1 MKSKIRLSRSIVGA
15 EEAAAASRVIT
26 GDGYLGMGTEVQR
39 FEEEI
44 AAFLGVPAAN
54 VATVNSGTAAVHL
67 AVQAMA
73 PPGSEVL
80 VQSLTFVA
88 TFQAIS
94 AAGAVP
100 VACEIDPLT
109 GAIDLADAARRIT
122 QNTRAIMAVHYAS
135 YPANLDALYAFAAKY
150 GLRVIED
157 AAHAFGSRNGKGKM
171 IGSFGDAA
179 CFSFDGIKN
188 ITSGEGGAIVSGDRT
203 LMAAVR
209 DARLLGV
216 EKDTEKRFSGERSW
230 EFDVHVQGWRYHMSN
245 IFAAIGRVQLK
256 RFPVEFAPRRVALA
270 IQYRTLLAGVRGIE
284 FFQWDETAVIP
295 HILPVKVKNGGRD
308 ALKAFLASEN
318 IESGIH
324 YKPNHLL
331 TYYGGGSV
339 KLPVTEAL
347 YEELLSLPLHPGLGD
362 DDVNRV
368 CTAIL
373 AFTDGSF

>member
-1 MKSKIRLSRSIVGA
+1 MKDKIRLSRSIVGP
-15 EEAAAASRVIT
+15 EEGAAAARVIT
-26 GDGYLGMGTEVQR
+26 EDGYLGMGAEVQR
-39 FEEEI
+39 FEAEI
-44 AAFLGVPAAN
+44 AAFLGVPADN
-54 VATVNSGTAAVHL
+54 VAAVNSGTAAVHL
-67 AVQAMA
+67 AVQGMV
-73 PPGSEVL
+73 PTGGEVL
-80 VQSLTFVA
+80 VQALTFVA

-100 VACEIDPLT
+100 VPCEIDPQT

-122 QNTRAIMAVHYAS
+122 PNTRAIVAVHYAS
-135 YPANLDALYAFAAKY
+135 YPAGLEAIHAFAAKY

-157 AAHAFGSRNGKGKM
+157 AAHAFGCRYKGKM

-203 LMAAVR
+203 LMAAVK

-230 EFDVHVQGWRYHMSN
+230 EFDVRAQGWRYHMSN

-256 RFPVEFAPRRVALA
+256 RFPAEFAPRRVALA
-270 IQYRTLLAGVRGIE
+270 KQYRALLAEVKHIG
-284 FFQWDETAVIP
+284 FFEWDETSVIP
-295 HILPVKVKNGGRD
+295 HILPIKVKDGRRD
-308 ALKAFLASEN
+308 ALKAHLASEN

-331 TYYGGGSV
+331 TFYGAGAV

-347 YEELLSLPLHPGLGD
+347 YEEILSLPLHPGLNN

-368 CTAIL
+368 CTAIRTF
-373 AFTDGSF
+373 AG